1 LKDQKK
7 KEERRKE
14 KKKDEKRAPTVIM
27 REKSAIKKT
36 KVPKALK
43 IHTPNDSDE
52 VPSPKE
58 KPTPSRETLV
68 EKDQVTSAVSNGASG
83 PKESPLPEKEP
94 VVKEDQ
100 NDKGGDQQDGKD
112 KEVNFTFS
120 FKLYFF
126 FESLTVLLN
135 ISFVFE
141 G

>member
-1 LKDQKK
+1 
-7 KEERRKE
+7 
-14 KKKDEKRAPTVIM
+14 M

-52 VPSPKE
+52 APSPKE

-68 EKDQVTSAVSNGASG
+68 EKDHVTSAASNGASG

-94 VVKEDQ
+94 VVEEDQ
-100 NDKGGDQQDGKD
+100 NGKAGDQQDGWKKGSLTFAANAPNAKGIDDSLTNPDGKD

-120 FKLYFF
+120 FQLYF
-126 FESLTVLLN
+126 SSN
-135 ISFVFE
+135 P
-141 G
+141 